1 MIKHVKN
8 DLQMKANANQG
19 PYEACHK
26 ARNDMVRAQ
35 TVSQLHVK
43 REIEIEPHM
52 YFTAWS
58 VPVTYDVMHL
68 LEIEMI

>member
-1 MIKHVKN
+1 
-8 DLQMKANANQG
+8 MKANANQG

-35 TVSQLHVK
+35 TVSQFHAK
-43 REIEIEPHM
+43 REIENEPHM

-68 LEIEMI
+68 LEMIWSNL